1 VSPASTSA
9 EQLDPQH
16 ERDHCDTSTAPRRG
30 SGFHPAPPG
39 VGRLPAMI
47 GQATLERDIEAVL
60 LDEQRIQAGVAT
72 LAERISA
79 DYRERNPLLVG
90 VLKGAF
96 ILMADLARHLT
107 VPHEFDFMAVSSYG
121 SATQTS
127 GVVRIQKDLDR
138 EIQGRDVLIVE
149 DIIDSGL
156 TLNYLLKNLRSRR
169 PATLEVCVLLCKPA
183 ELRVDVPLKYK
194 AFDIP
199 SVFVVGYG
207 LDYAE
212 RYRNLPFVGT
222 LRPEVYGGSPTG

>member
-1 VSPASTSA
+1 VY
-9 EQLDPQH
+9 ED
-16 ERDHCDTSTAPRRG
+16 
-30 SGFHPAPPG
+30 
-39 VGRLPAMI
+39 
-47 GQATLERDIEAVL
+47 DIESVL
-60 LDEQRIQAGVAT
+60 LTEDQVQTKVRDLAAQISKDYAGRDV
-72 LAERISA
+72 
-79 DYRERNPLLVG
+79 LLVG

-127 GVVRIQKDLDR
+127 GVVRILKDLDR
-138 EIQGRDVLIVE
+138 EIQGRDVLIIE

-156 TLNYLLKNLRSRR
+156 TLNYLLYK
-169 PATLEVCVLLCKPA
+169 PEQFKADIEV
-183 ELRVDVPLKYK
+183 KY
-194 AFDIP
+194 AGFDIP

-222 LRPEVYGGSPTG
+222 LKPEVYRGR